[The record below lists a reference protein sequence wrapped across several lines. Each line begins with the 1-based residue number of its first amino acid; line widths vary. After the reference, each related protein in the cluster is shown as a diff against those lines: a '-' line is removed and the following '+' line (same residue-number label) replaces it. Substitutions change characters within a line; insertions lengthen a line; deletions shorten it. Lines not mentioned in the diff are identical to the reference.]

1 MGRRLHLIIDS
12 SLLGDPN
19 DLTLYL
25 EEKFPSDLERVTL
38 KAVTLYNKAQ
48 NTMDSRS
55 PASGKAIYIHCDI
68 LNKDENF
75 FNGKRSDII
84 GFLPGNK
91 LQASFGNTSKSLK
104 SSDFTSIRLR
114 LSEPLENLVR
124 IIYELEFT
132 EK

>member
-1 MGRRLHLIIDS
+1 MIIDS
-12 SLLGDPN
+12 LLLGDPN

-48 NTMDSRS
+48 NT
-55 PASGKAIYIHCDI
+55 KTVYIHCDI

-91 LQASFGNTSKSLK
+91 LQATFGNTSKSLK
-104 SSDFTSIRLR
+104 SNDFTSIRLR